1 MVEIGTPRPFV
12 KWLREQEEDED
23 KVAWQTQCLTHSD
36 TVCTT
41 GFAASSS
48 KADLLLGKADLAT
61 FKSWLAPGVFD
72 ADSNAFRVDDNELE
86 DLMAGVLH
94 TRGRWRHV
102 MEPNAAIGQLHT
114 TLQGEFSSPYVSDFQ
129 VQIIINQEDA
139 ATPDK
144 FLCTGVLSPEG
155 QTVALTASF
164 DGKTLLT
171 LTGPDGFSVVE
182 TFDAEYSKFAD
193 MLRRGRIVSVKDLV
207 APYVEADK
215 VRESILDSAA
225 ADQDKLDYVHRLM
238 ARGKVKE
245 MGGVVRQLVDAESEH
260 DHYERWRLLDALDHL
275 RLAGKAPPVDVPA
288 NLVVSL
294 DDETLARIG
303 DAIKANGPVPDGTGP
318 RAAWLIKMGWIKS
331 ANLPRGK
338 KDRARFLD
346 MAHREYC
353 AWQLTQMR
361 NPGHRHHHN
370 HNKWRKRLH
379 LVDVLTKLIHE
390 EPPREREEAPAP
402 AEDASL
408 SLLQQQ
414 AEGEVDDAVDELPPE
429 APNDEEE
436 YKSDYEELQ
445 EKLQQYPEAVPRL
458 LRPPP
463 AEEDDYELVEAV
475 DKKKALEQRLAIT
488 KSRKRR
494 GKGKKNV

>member
-1 MVEIGTPRPFV
+1 MAEIDTSFV

-23 KVAWQTQCLTHSD
+23 KVAWQTECLKNPD
-36 TVCTT
+36 TVATT
-41 GFAASSS
+41 GFSASPS
-48 KADLLLGKADLAT
+48 KADLLLGKADLNA

-72 ADSNAFRVDDNELE
+72 ADANEFRVGDDELE

-114 TLQGEFSSPYVSDFQ
+114 TLQGEFTSPYVSDFQ
-129 VQIIINQEDA
+129 VQVIINQEDA
-139 ATPDK
+139 ATPER

-164 DGKTLLT
+164 DGKALT

-182 TFDAEYSKFAD
+182 TFDAEYAKFAD

-238 ARGKVKE
+238 ARGRAKE
-245 MGGVVRQLVDAESEH
+245 MGGVVQQLVDAESEH

-275 RLAGKAPPVDVPA
+275 RLAGKAPPVDVPS

-318 RAAWLIKMGWIKS
+318 RAAWLIKMGWIKRD
-331 ANLPRGK
+331 NLPRGK

-390 EPPREREEAPAP
+390 QPPREREEAPAP

-408 SLLQQQ
+408 SQLQQQ
-414 AEGEVDDAVDELPPE
+414 AEGEVDDAVEELPPE
-429 APNDEEE
+429 VSNDDDA
-436 YKSDYEELQ
+436 SDYEEL
-445 EKLQQYPEAVPRL
+445 EAKLQQFPEAVPRL
-458 LRPPP
+458 LRTPPP
-463 AEEDDYELVEAV
+463 EEDDYELVEAV